1 MASIDA
7 MIKWMTDNE
16 GKVAYAMV
24 RPWGNGNPPQYDCSA
39 AVITALRAGGFMDY
53 SGGNYGNTGTLQISI
68 MPKIAKQITR
78 SECKRGDI
86 FLANPTAPNGSNA
99 HTGIFLDNNT
109 IIHSNG
115 GAMTISR
122 TSASGGNMGYTP
134 HYFWRLN
141 GTETPQPDIERNEI
155 GMFIYFQP
163 RATGTVSDMYGV
175 WGNKRFHLNT
185 MDKVGHFKNMVKDTT
200 GRDCKEYRWARGS
213 EQIKTVESFTELQV
227 TVQ

>member
-24 RPWGNGNPPQYDCSA
+24 RPWGNGSPPQYDCSA

-53 SGGNYGNTGTLQISI
+53 SGGNYGNTGSLQTNTL
-68 MPKIAKQITR
+68 PKIAKQINR

-122 TSASGGNMGYTP
+122 TSASSGNLGYTP

-141 GTETPQPDIERNEI
+141 GTETPQLDIERNEI

-163 RATGTVSDMYGV
+163 RATGTISDMYGV

-185 MDKVGHFKNMVKDTT
+185 NAKVGHFKDMVKDAT
-200 GRDCKEYRWARGS
+200 GSACKEYHWKRGS
-213 EQIKTVESFTELQV
+213 EQIKTVESFTELQS
-227 TVQ
+227 TVI